1 MPQGS
6 FGEIRAFNDF
16 TALASDVTLVA
27 GVNDLP
33 GGNGWAAISENEG
46 TVAEIVDES
55 GGVIQFTTDTA
66 DNDNVCLI
74 AGKFDPSKGPVSFEA
89 RFKCPTVIT
98 RQAVYA
104 GLTETMALG
113 TPVMPAEFATA
124 TMTYNG
130 SGGMLGLV
138 WDADESG
145 STDSWR
151 AVCGDGG
158 AVSNSGNYGANGTTA
173 TDAMVADEYD
183 IVRGNLYPSGF
194 GEVWHDEEL
203 VASGQTS
210 LTASDLVYAV
220 LMLENRTSANE
231 ELQVDYLA
239 AKGVRDWTV

>member
-33 GGNGWAAISENEG
+33 GGQGWAAISVNEG

-89 RFKCPTVIT
+89 RFKCPTVVT

-138 WDADESG
+138 WDPDA
-145 STDSWR
+145 STNAWK

-158 AVSNSGNYGANGTTA
+158 GVSNSGNYGANGTNA

-183 IVRGNLYPSGF
+183 IVRVNLYPSGF

-220 LMLENRTSANE
+220 LMMENRTSANE
-231 ELQVDYLA
+231 ELQVDYVA
-239 AKGVRDWTV
+239 AKGVRDWSV

>member
-1 MPQGS
+1 MSQGS

-16 TALASDVTLVA
+16 TSLASDVTLVA

-33 GGNGWAAISENEG
+33 GGQGWAAISVNEG
-46 TVAEIVDES
+46 SVAEVVDES
-55 GGVIQFTTDTA
+55 GGVIQFTTDTG
-66 DNDNVCLI
+66 DNDNVCLV
-74 AGKFDPSKGPVSFEA
+74 AGPFDPSKGPVSFEA
-89 RFKCPTVIT
+89 RFKCPTVVT

-104 GLTETMALG
+104 GFTETLSLA

-138 WDADESG
+138 WDADA
-145 STDSWR
+145 TTNAWK

-158 AVSNSGNYGANGTTA
+158 GVSNSGNYGANGTDA

-183 IVRGNLYPSGF
+183 IVRVNLYHSGF
-194 GEVWHDEEL
+194 GEVWHDDEL

-210 LTASDLVYAV
+210 LTTTDLFFAV
-220 LMLENRTSANE
+220 LIIENRTSANE
-231 ELQVDYLA
+231 ELEVDYVA

>member
-66 DNDNVCLI
+66 DNDNVVLI

-89 RFKCPTVIT
+89 RFKCPTVVT

-130 SGGMLGLV
+130 SGGMLGMV
-138 WDADESG
+138 WDPAASANA
-145 STDSWR
+145 WK
-151 AVCGDGG
+151 AVCGYGG
-158 AVSNSGNYGANGTTA
+158 AVSNSGNYGANGTNA

-183 IVRGNLYPSGF
+183 IVRVVLHPGGG

-203 VASGQTS
+203 VASGATG
-210 LTASDLVYAV
+210 LTTSDLFYAV
-220 LMLENRTSANE
+220 LMMENRTSANE
-231 ELQVDYLA
+231 ELQVDYVA
-239 AKGVRDWTV
+239 AKGIRDWTV

>member
-16 TALASDVTLVA
+16 TALGSDVTVVA

-33 GGNGWAAISENEG
+33 GGQGWSFIGVNEG

-55 GGVIQFTTDTA
+55 GGVIQFTTDTG

-104 GLTETMALG
+104 GFSETMALG

-124 TMTYNG
+124 TMSYNG

-138 WDADESG
+138 WDPDA
-145 STDSWR
+145 STNAWK

-158 AVSNSGNYGANGTTA
+158 GVSNSGNYGANGTNA

-183 IVRGNLYPSGF
+183 IVRVNLYPSGF

-203 VASGQTS
+203 VASGQTG
-210 LTASDLVYAV
+210 LTATDLVFAV
-220 LMLENRTSANE
+220 LMIENRSSANE
-231 ELQVDYLA
+231 ELQVDYVA
-239 AKGVRDWTV
+239 AKGTRDWTV

>member
-1 MPQGS
+1 MSQGS

-16 TALASDVTLVA
+16 TSLASDVTLVA

-33 GGNGWAAISENEG
+33 GGQGWAAISVNEG
-46 TVAEIVDES
+46 SVAEVVDES

-66 DNDNVCLI
+66 DNDNVCLV
-74 AGKFDPSKGPVSFEA
+74 AGPFDPSKGPVSFEA
-89 RFKCPTVIT
+89 RFKCPTVVT

-104 GLTETMALG
+104 GFTETLSLA

-138 WDADESG
+138 WDADA
-145 STDSWR
+145 TTNAWK

-158 AVSNSGNYGANGTTA
+158 GVSNSGNYGANGTDA

-183 IVRGNLYPSGF
+183 IVRVNLYPSGF

-220 LMLENRTSANE
+220 LMIENRTSANE
-231 ELQVDYLA
+231 ELQVDYVA
-239 AKGVRDWTV
+239 AKGVRDWSV

>member
-16 TALASDVTLVA
+16 TALASDATLVA

-66 DNDNVCLI
+66 DNDNVVLI
-74 AGKFDPSKGPVSFEA
+74 AGKFDPSKGPISFEA
-89 RFKCPTVIT
+89 RFKCPTVVT
-98 RQAVYA
+98 RQAIFA
-104 GLTETMALG
+104 GFTETMALG

-130 SGGMLGLV
+130 SGGMLGLQ
-138 WDADESG
+138 WDPDA
-145 STDSWR
+145 STNAWR
-151 AVCGDGG
+151 AVAGDGG
-158 AVSNSGNYGANGTTA
+158 AVANSTNYGTNGTTA

-183 IVRGNLYPSGF
+183 IVRVVLHPGGG

-203 VASGQTS
+203 VASGATD
-210 LTASDLVYAV
+210 LTTSDLFYAV
-220 LMLENRTSANE
+220 LMIENRTGANE
-231 ELQVDYLA
+231 ELQVDYVA
-239 AKGVRDWTV
+239 AKGIRDWAV